1 LGKKVIV
8 SFSIDESI
16 FEQFEEYVRRVQAED
31 LAAKRDVSSRSSVL
45 ERILLKFFSSQAGSV
60 QG

>member
-8 SFSIDESI
+8 SFSIDESV

-45 ERILLKFFSSQAGSV
+45 ERILLKFFSSQAGSA

>member
-45 ERILLKFFSSQAGSV
+45 ERILLKFFSSQTGSV

>member
-1 LGKKVIV
+1 MGKKVIV
-8 SFSIDESI
+8 SFSIDESV

-45 ERILLKFFSSQAGSV
+45 ERILLKFFSSQAGSA